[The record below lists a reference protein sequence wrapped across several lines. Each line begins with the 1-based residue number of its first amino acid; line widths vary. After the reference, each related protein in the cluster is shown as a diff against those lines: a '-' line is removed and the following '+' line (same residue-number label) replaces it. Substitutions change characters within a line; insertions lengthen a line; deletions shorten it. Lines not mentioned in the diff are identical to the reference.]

1 LISLS
6 DVSRWQVNPF
16 LGSCPSRCIQIG
28 NSQYLAK
35 ALTITFSMSH
45 VFWALPKIAIS
56 GAFKGTFKR

>member
-1 LISLS
+1 
-6 DVSRWQVNPF
+6 VGYKKV
-16 LGSCPSRCIQIG
+16 GSSPIQCTLIG

-45 VFWALPKIAIS
+45 VFWALPKITIS